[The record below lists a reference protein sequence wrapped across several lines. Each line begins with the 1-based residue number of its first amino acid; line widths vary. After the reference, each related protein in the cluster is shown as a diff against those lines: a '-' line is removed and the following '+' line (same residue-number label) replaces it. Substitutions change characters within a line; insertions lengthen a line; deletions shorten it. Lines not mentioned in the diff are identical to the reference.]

1 MSKKSLS
8 AAKAAQAA
16 ATAAAPSDEIISS
29 YEEIYLN
36 DEMLAIIAS
45 IKVFTLKGYKR
56 VVINYNNGRI
66 PDWGFVEDEV
76 PFGHMIPESCKFGKE
91 ISSSGEL
98 KLTLLEG
105 KVIKATKGSF

>member
-16 ATAAAPSDEIISS
+16 NIAAASSETDSS
-29 YEEIYLN
+29 YEEIYLT
-36 DEMLAIIAS
+36 DEMLATIAN
-45 IKVFTLKGYKR
+45 IKVFTFNGFKR
-56 VVINYNNGRI
+56 LVVNFNNGRN
-66 PDWGFVEDEV
+66 PEWGFVEQDV
-76 PFGHMIPESCKFGKE
+76 PFGHFIPKTCKFGKE
-91 ISSSGEL
+91 IRSGEL

>member
-16 ATAAAPSDEIISS
+16 NIAAPSSKTDSS
-29 YEEIYLN
+29 YEEIYLT
-36 DEMLAIIAS
+36 DEMLATIAN
-45 IKVFTLKGYKR
+45 IKVFTFNGFKR
-56 VVINYNNGRI
+56 LVVNFNNGRN
-66 PDWGFVEDEV
+66 PEWGFVEQDV
-76 PFGHMIPESCKFGKE
+76 PFGHFSPKTCKFGKE
-91 ISSSGEL
+91 IRSGEL